1 MKLRTLR
8 RLVAIAV
15 PAAALVLTS
24 SAFAQE
30 ASAGGGL
37 PPAPAA
43 PAAPVA
49 EPTPASEQP
58 AAAPQTPQD
67 NPTGTG
73 ADQVDPAIGIAATQQ
88 QKDEAQ
94 AAANPDKKDEDKLPF
109 RGSTLLLDQSM
120 TTNTAHLEPSQQLSY
135 VPTYEWW
142 VSFRPRWY
150 FTDHLYYSLRADYY
164 KEFTNSNQ
172 TTDYRADVFGDIW
185 NTLGWKS
192 PISEKLK
199 NTKYSLSVQAL
210 LPTSKESQDEGI
222 YVTVGAGAGISQDI
236 KLNGEDA
243 KFFPGMHVGL
253 SALYRHPFSKAT
265 TATNGDL
272 NYTRQSVEG
281 FSFLSDQLS
290 GSTLTAHSLYAF
302 VDAGIDITKKLSF
315 SADIIFIN
323 GWKYA
328 PTQAS
333 VQTAT
338 GDTYVARGSDAT
350 TFTQAT
356 WFIADVDYELFDEL
370 TLGLGYYNLQNVIA
384 PDGTRRGIFSGDNV
398 WWSPDARIFF
408 DITANLDKVYE
419 RFAGTKKP
427 EDKNAS
433 KQTEQKTSQGQRWA
447 NTL

>member
-1 MKLRTLR
+1 MKGKAVPHEEQLTVKLRTLR
-8 RLVAIAV
+8 RLVAIAI
-15 PAAALVLTS
+15 PAAALLVTS
-24 SAFAQE
+24 SAFAQTPTPAGE
-30 ASAGGGL
+30 QPASANDA
-37 PPAPAA
+37 PAPA
-43 PAAPVA
+43 PVDA
-49 EPTPASEQP
+49 TPPPSQ
-58 AAAPQTPQD
+58 
-67 NPTGTG
+67 G
-73 ADQVDPAIGIAATQQ
+73 ADSTVDQSIGVGTS

-94 AAANPDKKDEDKLPF
+94 ASTGTDEKKEDKLPF

-172 TTDYRADVFGDIW
+172 TTNYREDVFGDIW
-185 NTLGWKS
+185 NTLGYKS

-210 LPTSKESQDEGI
+210 LPTSKESQDAGV

-290 GSTLTAHSLYAF
+290 GSTLTNHSLYAF

-315 SADIIFIN
+315 SADMIWIN

-328 PTQAS
+328 PTDNQS
-333 VQTAT
+333 VETAT
-338 GDTYVARGSDAT
+338 GSANVPRGSDAT
-350 TFTQAT
+350 RFTQAT
-356 WFIADVDYELFDEL
+356 WFIADLDYELFDEL
-370 TLGLGYYNLQNVIA
+370 TLGLGYYSLQNVIA

-398 WWSPDARIFF
+398 WWSPDSRIFF
-408 DITANLDKVYE
+408 DITANLDKIYE
-419 RFAGTKKP
+419 RFAAKP
-427 EDKNAS
+427 KSDPHPATPQS
-433 KQTEQKTSQGQRWA
+433 EQRTSQGQRWA
-447 NTL
+447 HSL

>member
-8 RLVAIAV
+8 RLVAFAV
-15 PAAALVLTS
+15 PAAALAFTS
-24 SAFAQE
+24 GAFAQDQ
-30 ASAGGGL
+30 A
-37 PPAPAA
+37 PAPAA
-43 PAAPVA
+43 PPAAPATPPPPAA
-49 EPTPASEQP
+49 EPTPAAADP
-58 AAAPQTPQD
+58 APAPVADTPAG
-67 NPTGTG
+67 TGT
-73 ADQVDPAIGIAATQQ
+73 DQVDPAIGIAATQT

-94 AAANPDKKDEDKLPF
+94 AAANPDKKDEDKNPI

-142 VSFRPRWY
+142 VSFRPRY
-150 FTDHLYYSLRADYY
+150 YITDHLYYSLRADYY

-172 TTDYRADVFGDIW
+172 TTNYREDVFGDIW
-185 NTLGWKS
+185 NTLGYKA

-210 LPTSKESQDEGI
+210 LPTSKESQDAGI
-222 YVTVGAGAGISQDI
+222 YVTVGAGAGIAQDI

-265 TATNGDL
+265 VATNGDL

-290 GSTLTAHSLYAF
+290 GSTLTNHTLYAF

-315 SADIIFIN
+315 SADMIWIN

-328 PTQAS
+328 PADNQS
-333 VQTAT
+333 VETAT
-338 GDTYVARGSDAT
+338 GNAAVPRGSDAT
-350 TFTQAT
+350 TFTQST
-356 WFIADVDYELFDEL
+356 WFIADIDYELIDEI

-398 WWSPDARIFF
+398 WWSPDARVFF
-408 DITANLDKVYE
+408 DITANIDKVYE

-427 EDKNAS
+427 AS
-433 KQTEQKTSQGQRWA
+433 TATTPQPTKQSQGQRWV

>member
-1 MKLRTLR
+1 LTVKLRTLR

-15 PAAALVLTS
+15 PAAALVFSS

-30 ASAGGGL
+30 ASPGS
-37 PPAPAA
+37 APAA
-43 PAAPVA
+43 PAAPVSQPAPAA
-49 EPTPASEQP
+49 EPAPAPVQEGT
-58 AAAPQTPQD
+58 A
-67 NPTGTG
+67 TGT
-73 ADQVDPAIGIAATQQ
+73 APDQVDPAIGIAATQN

-120 TTNTAHLEPSQQLSY
+120 TTNTAHLEPAQQLSY

-142 VSFRPRWY
+142 ISFRPRWY
-150 FTDHLYYSLRADYY
+150 FTDHLYYQLRADYY

-185 NTLGWKS
+185 NTLGYKT

-199 NTKYSLSVQAL
+199 NTKVSASIQAL
-210 LPTSKESQDEGI
+210 LPTSKESQDAGI

-243 KFFPGMHVGL
+243 KFFPGMHLGL
-253 SALYRHPFSKAT
+253 SALYRHPFSKAIV
-265 TATNGDL
+265 ATNGDL

-290 GSTLTAHSLYAF
+290 GSTLTNHSLYAF

-315 SADIIFIN
+315 SMDMIWIN

-328 PTQAS
+328 PADNQS

-338 GDTYVARGSDAT
+338 GDTAVPRNSDST

-398 WWSPDARIFF
+398 WWSPDARVFF
-408 DITANLDKVYE
+408 DMTVNLDKVYE

-427 EDKNAS
+427 KNENAS
-433 KQTEQKTSQGQRWA
+433 TKPPSQGQRWA